1 MIRKCLERNKIM
13 YDLIII
19 GMGPAG
25 VSAAIYAKRAGL
37 KLLCF
42 DKAMVGG
49 YLNYID
55 RVDNYAGLYGFSG
68 PDIAFNFLEAINNLD
83 IEVIN
88 KEVLSV
94 LDGDVKKV
102 VTKDGEYLAKNII
115 IATGRVPKKIGIE
128 NEDNLRGHG
137 ISNCALCDGAFYRNK
152 EVAVLGAGESALQEA
167 LYLANICKKVY
178 IIHRRDKLSVIGYN
192 ASRVKETGNIE
203 ILYEKVIAKLK
214 DKDGILDE
222 IVFTDDS
229 KLKVSALFVY
239 IGFKPITNFLS
250 NLDILTN
257 DGYVLVNQSFE
268 TKIKGIYAIG
278 DTIKKDLYQISVAV
292 GEGAVVANKIINS
305 ILE

>member
-1 MIRKCLERNKIM
+1 M

-55 RVDNYAGLYGFSG
+55 RVDNYAGLYGSSG

-178 IIHRRDKLSVIGYN
+178 IIHRRDELSVIGYN